1 MRLILLLVFA
11 LLLQA
16 ENIEITSKKFEASQ
30 KELISKFLGSV
41 VVKRAQDRIEADEV
55 VIYFNKKHKPIKI
68 VAKGNV
74 RFSIVD
80 KNKKRYSGSAK
91 QIIYFPNKKEYL
103 LRGDVHIEQMPEKK
117 KLFAQEIYLNLQS
130 SKLNVQGSY
139 NKPVKMIINI
149 EEK

>member
-1 MRLILLLVFA
+1 MRLILLLIFA

-30 KELISKFLGSV
+30 KELFSKFLGSV
-41 VVKRAQDRIEADEV
+41 VVKRAHDRIEADEV
-55 VIYFNKKHKPIKI
+55 VIYFNKKQKPIKI

-74 RFSIVD
+74 RFNIVD
-80 KNKKRYSGSAK
+80 KNKKRYSGSAQ
-91 QIIYFPNKKEYL
+91 QIVYFPNKKEYL
-103 LRGDVHIEQMPEKK
+103 LRGDVHIEQMPQKK

-130 SKLNVQGSY
+130 SKLTVKGSST
-139 NKPVKMIINI
+139 KPVKMIIDI

>member
-1 MRLILLLVFA
+1 MRLILLLIFA

-30 KELISKFLGSV
+30 KELFSKFLGSV

-74 RFSIVD
+74 RFIIVD
-80 KNKKRYSGSAK
+80 KNEKRYSGSAK
-91 QIIYFPNKKEYL
+91 QIVYFPNKKEYL
-103 LRGDVHIEQMPEKK
+103 LRGDVHIEQMPQKK

-130 SKLNVQGSY
+130 SKLTVKGSH
-139 NKPVKMIINI
+139 NKPVKMIIDI